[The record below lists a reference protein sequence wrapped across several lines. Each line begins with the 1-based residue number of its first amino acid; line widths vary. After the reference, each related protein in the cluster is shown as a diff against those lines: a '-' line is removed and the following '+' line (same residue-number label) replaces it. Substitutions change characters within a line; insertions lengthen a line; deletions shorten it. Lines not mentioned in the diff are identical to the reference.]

1 MIIIQSYFTRS
12 SSATLLYCHCILVGR
27 KRDRYRIP
35 PNQMNAPVSTPNMIK
50 RNKMSENVVGGT
62 IAVLVEDA
70 ASLDCIVVTGVA
82 AATCSSTFEGRAD
95 VFVLATVPVVVSCQ

>member
-1 MIIIQSYFTRS
+1 
-12 SSATLLYCHCILVGR
+12 
-27 KRDRYRIP
+27 
-35 PNQMNAPVSTPNMIK
+35 MNAPVSTPNMIK

-82 AATCSSTFEGRAD
+82 ATCSSTFEGRAD